1 MIHFGFVR
9 VSSLE
14 HRGMP
19 IFGRAILSSSAH
31 AMGMHSQSTRNQEST
46 VWPDHH
52 DSGRKDPVQDDPSRR
67 GLEQNVRSS
76 VLEHDDVSHI
86 EEYQEYMLRG
96 KECLGRLV

>member
-1 MIHFGFVR
+1 M
-9 VSSLE
+9 SQS
-14 HRGMP
+14 
-19 IFGRAILSSSAH
+19 
-31 AMGMHSQSTRNQEST
+31 SQSTRNQEST
-46 VWPDHH
+46 VWPDHR

-67 GLEQNVRSS
+67 GLEHVHSS